1 MARKRNGIVFKKV
14 YDDLKYQIISLK
26 IHPGQMLIESQIAEM
41 FNVSRTPVREA
52 IKTLIKEGL
61 LIEQSGRLYIVELT
75 LEDVKEIYQIREAL
89 EGYAVRSLSLNGNV
103 GLLKSLRD
111 IQSRFEKTLDD
122 KKYWDSF
129 RIDTV
134 FHETLVNAA
143 GNKRINELLNNYSLQ
158 IGRIRYLTALIPN
171 HMEITISEHR
181 TIVKALE
188 EGNLRAAEKAVCQ
201 HISFTLKAIE
211 NLLKETGFGDLTIF
225 INKGPFKFNS
235 LK

>member
-1 MARKRNGIVFKKV
+1 MARKRNGVIFKKV

-26 IHPGQMLIESQIAEM
+26 IHPGQMLLESQIAEM

-61 LIEQSGRLYIVELT
+61 LVEQSGRLYVVQLT
-75 LEDVKEIYQIREAL
+75 IEDIIEIYQIREAL
-89 EGYAVRSLSLNGNV
+89 EGYAVRSLSLNGDV
-103 GLLKSLRD
+103 ELLKSLRD
-111 IQSRFEKTLDD
+111 IQNQFEKMLNN
-122 KKYWDSF
+122 KKYWNSF

-171 HMEITISEHR
+171 HMIITINEHR
-181 TIVKALE
+181 AIIKALE
-188 EGNLRAAEKAVCQ
+188 EGKLRAAEKAVCQ

-211 NLLKETGFGDLTIF
+211 NLLKETGFGDLATF
-225 INKGPFKFNS
+225 IDKGPFNFNS